1 MAQDIFGGWV
11 MSFRGVKA
19 VLLACSGIGVLL
31 AATADANAGGLA
43 VREQSAYGQGSS
55 YAGVAAGGSLSSM
68 FWNPATMTQ
77 VPGLQSESV
86 MSGLIPSS
94 SNTPT
99 GGTYAGAPFSLG
111 GTGNVAHSAL
121 VPASY
126 FSWQLN
132 QKLWIGLSVNSPFGL
147 SETFPDTWAGR
158 VFAAGGESLKTYN
171 FAPTVA
177 YKFNDLL
184 SIGFGA
190 QIQYASAAFTQGIPG
205 VFPGAGLTQ
214 QAGVSGAGYG
224 YGFTA
229 GATLTP
235 TPTTSIGLGYR
246 SGINQKINGTL
257 VLPAAVGGPPVST
270 PGSVNTTFNIPDIV
284 SLGLRQ
290 KLTSQWTAMATV
302 EWTNWS
308 RAGTSAVLQPN
319 GQPALL
325 LNGFGGGAVVIP
337 FQYKNGWFFSAGA
350 EYQWSP
356 QIALRGGVAY
366 EISPVT
372 DQVRGPAIPDNDRT
386 WLSIGG
392 TYKYSA
398 KTTIDL
404 AYSHVFVK
412 TAPINITDPSN
423 PFYAIGGGT
432 TYTGSVNS
440 HLDIISLALKYRWDD
455 PAPAPTS
462 TLYHK

>member
-1 MAQDIFGGWV
+1 
-11 MSFRGVKA
+11 MSFRGLKE

-77 VPGLQSESV
+77 TPGLQSESV
-86 MSGLIPSS
+86 LTGIIPSS
-94 SNTPT
+94 TNTPS

-126 FSWQLN
+126 SSWQFN

-147 SETFPDTWAGR
+147 AETFPDNWAGR
-158 VFAAGGESLKTYN
+158 VFAAGGENLKTYN
-171 FAPTVA
+171 AAPTVA

-184 SIGFGA
+184 SVGFGA
-190 QIQYASAAFTQGIPG
+190 QIQYATASFTAGIPG
-205 VFPGAGLTQ
+205 LPGLTQ
-214 QAGVSGAGYG
+214 QAGLSGGGYG

-235 TPTTSIGLGYR
+235 TPTTTIGLGYR
-246 SGINQKINGTL
+246 SAINQKINGTL
-257 VLPAAVGGPPVST
+257 VLPAGFPAST
-270 PGSVNTTFNIPDIV
+270 PGSANTTFNIPDIV

-290 KLTSQWTAMATV
+290 KLSSQWMIMGTV

-319 GQPALL
+319 GAPALV
-325 LNGFGGGAVVIP
+325 GATPFVIP
-337 FQYKNGWFFSAGA
+337 FQYKDGWFFSLGA

-398 KTTIDL
+398 KTTFDL

-412 TAPINITDPSN
+412 TAPINIVDASN
-423 PFYAIGGGT
+423 PFFAIGGGT
-432 TYTGSVNS
+432 AYTGSVNS

>member
-1 MAQDIFGGWV
+1 
-11 MSFRGVKA
+11 MSFRGMKA
-19 VLLACSGIGVLL
+19 VLLACSGIAALI

-55 YAGVAAGGSLSSM
+55 FAGVAAGGSLSSM

-86 MSGLIPSS
+86 LTGIIPSS
-94 SNTPT
+94 TNNPT
-99 GGTYAGAPFSLG
+99 GGTFAVLG
-111 GTGNVAHSAL
+111 GTGNVAHAAL

-126 FSWQLN
+126 YSYQFN

-158 VFAAGGESLKTYN
+158 VFAAGGDSLKTYN
-171 FAPTVA
+171 AAPTIA
-177 YKFNDLL
+177 YKFNDFL

-190 QIQYASAAFTQGIPG
+190 QIQYATASFTAGIPL
-205 VFPGAGLTQ
+205 GLTQ
-214 QAGVSGAGYG
+214 QAGLSGGGYG

-235 TPTTSIGLGYR
+235 TPTTTIGLGYR
-246 SGINQKINGTL
+246 SAINQKINGTL
-257 VLPAAVGGPPVST
+257 VLPAGGLFNQPFSS

-284 SLGLRQ
+284 SFGVRQ
-290 KLTSQWTAMATV
+290 KLSSQWMVMGTV

-319 GQPALL
+319 GAPALVVTTP
-325 LNGFGGGAVVIP
+325 FVIP
-337 FQYKNGWFFSAGA
+337 FQYKDGWFFSLGA

-398 KTTIDL
+398 KTTFDL

-412 TAPINITDPSN
+412 TAPINIVDASN
-423 PFYAIGGGT
+423 PFFAIGGGT
-432 TYTGSVNS
+432 TYTGSVDS
-440 HLDIISLALKYRWDD
+440 HVDIISVAMKYRWDN
-455 PAPAPTS
+455 PAPAPVS
-462 TLYHK
+462 TLPHK

>member
-1 MAQDIFGGWV
+1 
-11 MSFRGVKA
+11 MSYRGLKSL
-19 VLLACSGIGVLL
+19 LLACSAAGILL
-31 AATADANAGGLA
+31 DASLGANAGGFA

-77 VPGLQSESV
+77 TPGLQSESV
-86 MSGLIPSS
+86 LTGIIPSAT
-94 SNTPT
+94 NNPT
-99 GGTYAGAPFSLG
+99 GGTFAAFG

-126 FSWQLN
+126 YSWQFN
-132 QKLWIGLSVNSPFGL
+132 QKLWLGLSVNSPFGL
-147 SETFPDTWAGR
+147 SETYPDTWAGR
-158 VFAAGGESLKTYN
+158 VFAAGGENLKSYN
-171 FAPTVA
+171 AAPTVA
-177 YKFNDLL
+177 YKFNEWL
-184 SIGFGA
+184 SVGVGA
-190 QIQYASAAFTQGIPG
+190 QIQYATASFTTGLPT
-205 VFPGAGLTQ
+205 GLTQ
-214 QAGVSGAGYG
+214 QAGLSGGGYG

-235 TPTTSIGLGYR
+235 TPFTTIGLGYR

-257 VLPAAVGGPPVST
+257 VLPAGFPAST
-270 PGSVNTTFNIPDIV
+270 PGSVNTTLNIPDIV
-284 SLGLRQ
+284 SLGVRQ
-290 KLTSQWTAMATV
+290 KLSSQWMVMGTV

-319 GQPALL
+319 GAPALV
-325 LNGFGGGAVVIP
+325 GGTALVVP
-337 FQYKNGWFFSAGA
+337 FQYKDGWFFSAGA

-372 DQVRGPAIPDNDRT
+372 DTVRGPAIPDNNRT

-412 TAPINITDPSN
+412 SAPINIVDASN
-423 PFYAIGGGT
+423 PFFALGGGT
-432 TYTGSVNS
+432 TYSGNVSS
-440 HLDIISLALKYRWDD
+440 SLDIISLALKYRWDN
-455 PAPAPTS
+455 PAPEPTKQAF
-462 TLYHK
+462 HK

>member
-1 MAQDIFGGWV
+1 
-11 MSFRGVKA
+11 MSFRGLKA
-19 VLLACSGIGVLL
+19 ALLACSGIGVLL
-31 AATADANAGGLA
+31 AATADANAGGLY

-77 VPGLQSESV
+77 TPGLQSESV
-86 MSGLIPSS
+86 LTGILPSAT
-94 SNTPT
+94 NNPT
-99 GGTYAGAPFSLG
+99 VGTFAALG
-111 GTGNVAHSAL
+111 GTGNVGHSAL

-147 SETFPDTWAGR
+147 SETFPDNWAGR
-158 VFAAGGESLKTYN
+158 VFAAGGENLKTYN
-171 FAPTVA
+171 AAPTIA

-190 QIQYASAAFTQGIPG
+190 QIQYATASFTAGIPG
-205 VFPGAGLTQ
+205 LPPPFGVGGPGLTQ
-214 QAGVSGAGYG
+214 QAGLSGGGYG

-235 TPTTSIGLGYR
+235 TPTTTIGLGYR
-246 SGINQKINGTL
+246 SAINQKINGTM
-257 VLPAAVGGPPVST
+257 VLPPGAAFNPPFSQ

-284 SLGLRQ
+284 SFGVRQ
-290 KLTSQWTAMATV
+290 KLTSQWMAMATV

-319 GQPALL
+319 GAPAT
-325 LNGFGGGAVVIP
+325 VVGTPFVVP
-337 FQYKNGWFFSAGA
+337 FQYKDGWFFSLGA

-372 DQVRGPAIPDNDRT
+372 DTVRGPVIPDNDRT

-398 KTTIDL
+398 KTTFDL

-412 TAPINITDPSN
+412 TAPINIVDASN
-423 PFYAIGGGT
+423 PFFAIGGGT

-455 PAPAPTS
+455 PAPAPAPTS

>member
-1 MAQDIFGGWV
+1 
-11 MSFRGVKA
+11 MSFRGMKA
-19 VLLACSGIGVLL
+19 VLLACSGIAALI

-43 VREQSAYGQGSS
+43 VREQSAWGQGASF
-55 YAGVAAGGSLSSM
+55 AGVAAGGSLSAM

-77 VPGLQSESV
+77 MPGLQTEAV
-86 MSGLIPSS
+86 LTGILPSS
-94 SNTPT
+94 TNNPT

-111 GTGNVAHSAL
+111 GTGNVGHSAL

-126 FSWQLN
+126 LSWQLN
-132 QKLWIGLSVNSPFGL
+132 QKLWLGLSVNAPFGL
-147 SETFPDTWAGR
+147 SETFPDNWAGR

-205 VFPGAGLTQ
+205 APGLTQ

-257 VLPAAVGGPPVST
+257 VLPPGAGFNPPFSQ

-284 SLGLRQ
+284 SFGVRQ
-290 KLTSQWTAMATV
+290 KLTSQWMAMATV

-319 GQPALL
+319 GAAATIVGTP
-325 LNGFGGGAVVIP
+325 VVIP

-423 PFYAIGGGT
+423 PFFAIGGGT
-432 TYTGSVNS
+432 TYTGNVSA
-440 HLDIISLALKYRWDD
+440 HIDIISLALKYRLDD
-455 PAPAPTS
+455 PAPAPVS
-462 TLYHK
+462 KLIHK

>member
-1 MAQDIFGGWV
+1 
-11 MSFRGVKA
+11 MSLRRVKA
-19 VLLACSGIGVLL
+19 VLLACSGVAALV
-31 AATADANAGGLA
+31 AATVDANAGGLA

-55 YAGVAAGGSLSSM
+55 FAGVAAGGDLSSM

-77 VPGLQSESV
+77 QPGIQIEASL
-86 MSGLIPSS
+86 SGILPSS
-94 SNTPT
+94 KNTPT
-99 GGTYAGAPFSLG
+99 GGTYAGVPFSFG
-111 GTGNVAHSAL
+111 GTGNIAHSAL

-126 FSWQLN
+126 FSWQFN
-132 QKLWIGLSVNSPFGL
+132 QKLWVGLSVNAPFGL
-147 SETFPDTWAGR
+147 TETFPDNWAGR
-158 VFAAGGESLKTYN
+158 VFATGAESLKTYN

-184 SIGFGA
+184 SIGFGV

-205 VFPGAGLTQ
+205 GFPGGGMGN

-235 TPTTSIGLGYR
+235 TPTTTIGLGWR

-257 VLPAAVGGPPVST
+257 VVPTAFLPFTTA
-270 PGSVNTTFNIPDIV
+270 GSVNTTFNIPDIV

-290 KLTSQWTAMATV
+290 KLTPQWTGMATV

-319 GQPALL
+319 GAPATL
-325 LNGFGGGAVVIP
+325 GVTPIIIP
-337 FQYKNGWFFSAGA
+337 FQYKDGWFFSLGA

-372 DQVRGPAIPDNDRT
+372 DTVRGPAISDNDRT

-392 TYKYSA
+392 TYKYNA
-398 KTTIDL
+398 KMSVDL

-412 TAPINITDPSN
+412 SAPISIVNASN
-423 PFYAIGGGT
+423 PFFAIGGGT
-432 TYTGSVNS
+432 SYIGNVDS
-440 HLDIISLALKYRWDD
+440 HVDIISVALKYRWDD
-455 PAPAPTS
+455 PAPEPVKQGYFKA
-462 TLYHK
+462 K